1 MNKLKELNYFL
12 NKTKQK
18 NQALVV
24 KRRIILFR
32 LSIKGQTGREIWKTP
47 MTIPNAGS
55 WFCLEDLTFF
65 FFVHM
70 FLFQAPLFIIPHSK
84 YYFA

>member
-1 MNKLKELNYFL
+1 MNKLKELNYFQ

-32 LSIKGQTGREIWKTP
+32 LSIKGQTGRE
-47 MTIPNAGS
+47 
-55 WFCLEDLTFF
+55 
-65 FFVHM
+65 V
-70 FLFQAPLFIIPHSK
+70 
-84 YYFA
+84 